1 MAAERSRT
9 MDALKQEIT
18 NLRQQ
23 GKDEEARQMSVVE
36 AAIEAVCAEAT
47 GLDGVKGVMQRT
59 EGISESVESGRARTE
74 GIGKELADRID
85 AMEKEIGALK
95 DKSKDGRKRS

>member
-1 MAAERSRT
+1 

-23 GKDEEARQMSVVE
+23 GKDEEARQMGVIE
-36 AAIEAVCAEAT
+36 AAIEAVCEEAT
-47 GLDGVKGVMQRT
+47 GIDGVKGVIQRT
-59 EGISESVESGRARTE
+59 EGISASVESGRARTE

-85 AMEKEIGALK
+85 VMRK
-95 DKSKDGRKRS
+95 KSEH